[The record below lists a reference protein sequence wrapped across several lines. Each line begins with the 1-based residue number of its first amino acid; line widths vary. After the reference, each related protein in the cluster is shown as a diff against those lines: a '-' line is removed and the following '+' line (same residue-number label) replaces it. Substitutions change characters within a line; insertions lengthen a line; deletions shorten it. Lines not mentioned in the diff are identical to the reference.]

1 MWIMLF
7 RISTPWPCLEI
18 SMFLRLG
25 IMGMLLSMMLGL
37 VCGGL
42 IVRFEEL
49 GACAD
54 CVGLVDIGA
63 GWDTKPMN

>member
-1 MWIMLF
+1 
-7 RISTPWPCLEI
+7 
-18 SMFLRLG
+18 
-25 IMGMLLSMMLGL
+25 MLLSMMLGL

-54 CVGLVDIGA
+54 WVGLVDIGA